1 MERNRS
7 AVIWGGLL
15 ILLGLFLLLET
26 LGLVRF
32 ISRFIWSAVFVAG
45 GLPFLLVYASNRK
58 QWWALIPGFTLVGVG
73 LGILA
78 AGDLTPI
85 IILGSISL
93 PFWVIYLNDRRQ
105 WWAMIP
111 GWVLACVATIVLL
124 GEIGLDW
131 FVAPFVMFA
140 IAAPFFLVYL
150 LNPDQWWALIPAGI
164 MTVIG
169 ILLIAGEVMRTG
181 VFWAILLILLGLFFV
196 YRAMRSGPSSSQ
208 VRPEEPSPPEPPQ
221 PPQEPR

>member
-15 ILLGLFLLLET
+15 ILLGLVLLLET

-32 ISRFIWSAVFVAG
+32 LGRFIWSAILVAG
-45 GLPFLLVYASNRK
+45 GLPFLLVYASNRN

-78 AGDLTPI
+78 AGDLTSI

-93 PFWVIYLNDRRQ
+93 PFWVIYLSDRRQ
-105 WWAMIP
+105 WWALIP
-111 GWVLACVATIVLL
+111 GWVMACVATIVLL
-124 GEIGLDW
+124 GVIGLEW
-131 FVAPFVMFA
+131 FIAPFVMFA

-169 ILLIAGEVMRTG
+169 ILLIAGQVISTG
-181 VFWAILLILLGLFFV
+181 VFWAVLLILLGLFFV
-196 YRAMRSGPSSSQ
+196 YRAMRGGPSSAQ
-208 VRPEEPSPPEPPQ
+208 VRPEESSPPEPPQ